1 MHALNDLLGGGPALR
16 PRSVVD
22 PVFLADVV
30 EGLSRPQK
38 TLPAKYFYDLAGS
51 RLFEEITRLP
61 EYYPTRTELSILRG
75 QAAEIAKLS
84 RPGLAV
90 VEFGSGSSE
99 KIRALLQA
107 LPDVEFYVPIDVSG
121 EFIEGEAAQLRA
133 DRPDLTVVPVI
144 GDFTGAMRL
153 PPELSGRPL
162 LGFFPGSTIGNF
174 EPAEAERLLAGFAAL
189 LGEGASLLLGVDL
202 VKEKAILDAA
212 YDDAAG
218 VTGRF
223 NMNLL
228 SRINRE
234 LGGDFNLP
242 AFSHRAFFAPEASRI
257 EMHLVSAR
265 AQDVRI
271 GERRFHFEAGETIHT
286 ENSYKYRP
294 DAFEALAVR
303 AGWRREAMLT
313 DPQELFALFAL
324 RAG

>member
-1 MHALNDLLGGGPALR
+1 MHALNDLLAGGPALKPRR
-16 PRSVVD
+16 PVD
-22 PVFLADVV
+22 PTFLADVQ

-75 QAAEIAKLS
+75 QAAEIGKLS

-107 LPDVEFYVPIDVSG
+107 LPDVELYVPIDVSG

-133 DRPDLTVVPVI
+133 DRPDLSVVPVV
-144 GDFTGAMRL
+144 GDFTGSMRL
-153 PPELSGRPL
+153 PAEASERPL

-234 LGGDFNLP
+234 LGGDFDLP
-242 AFSHRAFFAPEASRI
+242 AFSHRAFFAPGPSRI

-265 AQDVRI
+265 DQDVRI
-271 GERRFHFEAGETIHT
+271 GDRRFHFDAGETIHT

-294 DAFEALAVR
+294 DAFEALAAR

-313 DPQELFALFAL
+313 DPQGLFALFAL